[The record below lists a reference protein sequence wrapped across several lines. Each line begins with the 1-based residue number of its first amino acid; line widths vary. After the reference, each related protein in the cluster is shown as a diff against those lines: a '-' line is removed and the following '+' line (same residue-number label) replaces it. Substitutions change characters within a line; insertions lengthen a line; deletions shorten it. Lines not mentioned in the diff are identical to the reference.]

1 MQENIGNS
9 NYPQHVAVIMD
20 GNNRWATKKKLP
32 GIAGHQEGVRKAR
45 ELVEIA
51 VQKKIKILTIFAFSS
66 ENWDR
71 SKEEVSLLMEL
82 LAKAIE
88 EEVPNLIKNSVE
100 IKFVGDLD
108 KFDANLRSR
117 MKDSEL
123 RTKSKDKQL
132 DLVVA
137 VGYGGRWDILE
148 AVKKMNNSATNIGEL
163 TEESFSK
170 YLSLGELKD
179 PDLCIRTGGE
189 IRISNFLLWQSA
201 YTEFYFTD
209 SLWPDFSRKDFEAAL
224 EEYSNRK
231 RNFGNKSN
239 FLEET

>member
-66 ENWDR
+66 ENWGR

-148 AVKKMNNSATNIGEL
+148 AVKKMNNSVTNIGEL

-239 FLEET
+239 FSEET

>member
-9 NYPQHVAVIMD
+9 SYPQHVAVIMD

>member
-66 ENWDR
+66 ENWGR

-123 RTKSKDKQL
+123 RTKSEDKQL

-137 VGYGGRWDILE
+137 AGYGGRWDILE
-148 AVKKMNNSATNIGEL
+148 AVKKMNNSVTNIGEL